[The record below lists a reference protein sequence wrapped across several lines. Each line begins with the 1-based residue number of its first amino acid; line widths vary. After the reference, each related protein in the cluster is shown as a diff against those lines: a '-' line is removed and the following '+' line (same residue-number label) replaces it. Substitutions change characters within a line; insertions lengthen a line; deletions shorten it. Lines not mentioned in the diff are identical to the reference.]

1 MVIGG
6 SGSSWKNVTSGVPQ
20 GSVLGPLLFVA
31 YINDLDDV
39 VSISGIKKFAD
50 DTKVYREVCSELDAT
65 SFQSELDS
73 IFDWSMDWSMFFNID
88 KCKVMHV
95 GSRNKKIVYN

>member
-1 MVIGG
+1 M
-6 SGSSWKNVTSGVPQ
+6 
-20 GSVLGPLLFVA
+20 GPLLFVA
-31 YINDLDDV
+31 YINDLDDA

-50 DTKVYREVCSELDAT
+50 DTKVYREVCSELDAI

-73 IFDWSMDWSMFFNID
+73 IFDWSRDWGMFFNVD

-95 GSRNKKIVYN
+95 GSRNKNIVYKAK